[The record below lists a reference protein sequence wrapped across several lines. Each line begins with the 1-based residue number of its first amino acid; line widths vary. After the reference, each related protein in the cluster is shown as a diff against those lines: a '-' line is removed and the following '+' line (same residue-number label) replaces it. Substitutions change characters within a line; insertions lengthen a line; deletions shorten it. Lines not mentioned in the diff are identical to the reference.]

1 MKEGFAG
8 SALILPIASPSVP
21 IALGLAGAWKPIWL
35 SLICR
40 KVSLLG
46 SAASAPSMIP
56 SERGTPPEIVHS
68 TPVPAQV
75 MHSSAFRRL
84 RPLPP
89 SSFLQSL
96 IVVSPARMVRNGP
109 LDTVETGRG
118 GALFPAKAEDRKR
131 RADVVQDACFRAL
144 RGFACFREGNV

>member
-21 IALGLAGAWKPIWL
+21 IALGLAGLSKPTCL

-40 KVSLLG
+40 KVRLLG
-46 SAASAPSMIP
+46 SAADASSMIP

-75 MHSSAFRRL
+75 MHSSTFRRL
-84 RPLPP
+84 RALPP
-89 SSFLQSL
+89 ASFLDSL
-96 IVVSPARMVRNGP
+96 IAYFSRV
-109 LDTVETGRG
+109 DGREWS
-118 GALFPAKAEDRKR
+118 A
-131 RADVVQDACFRAL
+131 
-144 RGFACFREGNV
+144 

>member
-1 MKEGFAG
+1 MKEGLAD

-21 IALGLAGAWKPIWL
+21 IALGLAGLSKPTWL

-75 MHSSAFRRL
+75 MHSSTFRRL
-84 RPLPP
+84 RPP
-89 SSFLQSL
+89 SPLIFLDSF
-96 IVVSPARMVRNGP
+96 IAASP
-109 LDTVETGRG
+109 
-118 GALFPAKAEDRKR
+118 
-131 RADVVQDACFRAL
+131 AL
-144 RGFACFREGNV
+144 RGGLIGGRPGAA